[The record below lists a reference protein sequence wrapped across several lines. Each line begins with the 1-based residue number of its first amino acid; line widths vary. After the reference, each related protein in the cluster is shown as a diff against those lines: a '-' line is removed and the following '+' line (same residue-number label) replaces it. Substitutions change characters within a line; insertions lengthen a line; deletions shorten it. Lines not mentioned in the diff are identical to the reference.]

1 MRFVLAGLLL
11 SLAGQS
17 PLRAAAGGATP
28 GFSEVYEAIRAHLPG
43 ATDADLNRVAVQGLV
58 SALAPRVMLLT
69 NRNEGPAGA
78 AGGGVASRS
87 NLYDDAIAYVRVE
100 RIGDGLAPAVRSAW
114 DHLTA
119 TNSIKGLV
127 LDLRYA
133 GGSDYAAAAAV
144 ADLFV
149 KKECPLLNWGAGMV
163 QSKPRNHAVS
173 VPVAAL
179 VNRQTAGAAE
189 ALAAL
194 VRQTGVGLILGA
206 KTAGQ
211 AMMAQ
216 EYPLQDGDRL
226 WIATAPIQL
235 GDGSTMS
242 EGLQPDI
249 AVEVSPQDERAY
261 YADAYKA
268 ITTPNPAG
276 AGLGAANTA
285 LGTNSA
291 FRRRFNEAELVRERR
306 EGLNPDAD
314 NGRLIPAPRQ
324 PREAE
329 KPVVRDPVLARA
341 LDLLKGLALVRQARS

>member
-1 MRFVLAGLLL
+1 MRSVLTGLLVSLAGL
-11 SLAGQS
+11 S
-17 PLRAAAGGATP
+17 PLGAAAGGETP
-28 GFSEVYEAIRAHLPG
+28 GFSEVYDAIRAHLPG
-43 ATDADLNRVAVQGLV
+43 ATDADLNRAAVQGLV
-58 SALAPRVMLLT
+58 SALAPRVLLLT

-78 AGGGVASRS
+78 GGAVVASKS
-87 NLYDDAIAYVRVE
+87 NLYDEAIAYVRVE
-100 RIGDGLAPAVRSAW
+100 RMGEGLAGAVRGAFEQMA
-114 DHLTA
+114 A
-119 TNSIKGLV
+119 TNSVKGLV

-163 QSKPRNHAVS
+163 QSKPKNQAIP

-194 VRQTGVGLILGA
+194 VRETGAGLILGA

-216 EYPLQDGDRL
+216 EYPLKNGDRL

-235 GDGSTMS
+235 GDGSTLS

-285 LGTNSA
+285 QGTNSA
-291 FRRRFNEAELVRERR
+291 RRTRFSEAELVRERR
-306 EGLNPDAD
+306 EGLNGDTYV
-314 NGRLIPAPRQ
+314 APLR
-324 PREAE
+324 PREPE
-329 KPVVRDPVLARA
+329 KPLVRDPVLGRA